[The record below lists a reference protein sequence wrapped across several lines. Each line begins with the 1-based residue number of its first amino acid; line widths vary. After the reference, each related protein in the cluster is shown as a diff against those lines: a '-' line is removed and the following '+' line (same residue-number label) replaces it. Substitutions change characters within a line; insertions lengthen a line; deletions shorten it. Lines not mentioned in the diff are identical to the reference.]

1 MLTPEMSRAARGLLG
16 WTLSNLAD
24 AAGVSLMTISAFE
37 RGRPA
42 YATTRA
48 KLAEA
53 FEREGIELILDETR
67 IGAALVTVRRRRAPS
82 PPGALA
88 RTDPD
93 CETPGQEAAPVTG
106 RPRPDLTDER
116 P

>member
-16 WTLSNLAD
+16 WTLSDLAD

-53 FEREGIELILDETR
+53 FEREGIELILEETR

-93 CETPGQEAAPVTG
+93 RETPAK
-106 RPRPDLTDER
+106 RPPR
-116 P
+116 